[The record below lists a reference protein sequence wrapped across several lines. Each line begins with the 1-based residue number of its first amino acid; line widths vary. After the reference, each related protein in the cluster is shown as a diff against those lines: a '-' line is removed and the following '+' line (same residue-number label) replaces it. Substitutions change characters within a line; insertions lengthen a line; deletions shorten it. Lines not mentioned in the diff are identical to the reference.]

1 MDSDIS
7 KQRTNCIFFNVINY
21 DVAHLWQLIVTSL
34 ITNKMTFCA
43 QVCLLSLIRLI
54 LSLILKIVSNCK

>member
-34 ITNKMTFCA
+34 ITNKMTFMCPS
-43 QVCLLSLIRLI
+43 VFIESYPIDI
-54 LSLILKIVSNCK
+54 ESDPENCVQL